1 MNIRKAYRL
10 KRLCLRIIMKK
21 LSGLYILLIICTSVI
36 SLATGPGCANIIPPT
51 GGPKDSL
58 PPILVSAAPKD
69 STTNFN
75 AHKVVLTFDEY
86 VDLDQRL
93 TEEFIVSPNPENTP
107 LVENKLRT
115 VTIKLKDS
123 LKPNTTYSLDFGN
136 SLKDVNEGN
145 VLKNFTYVFSTGNN
159 IDDGTMSGKV
169 MI

>member
-1 MNIRKAYRL
+1 M
-10 KRLCLRIIMKK
+10 IMKK
-21 LSGLYILLIICTSVI
+21 LSIVYFLLIICI
-36 SLATGPGCANIIPPT
+36 SLISLTIGSGCANIIPPT

-58 PPILVSAAPKD
+58 PPVLVSSVPKD

-75 AHKVVLTFDEY
+75 AHKIVLTFDEY
-86 VDLDQRL
+86 VELDQNL
-93 TEEFIVSPNPENTP
+93 TQDFIVSPNPENIP

-145 VLKNFTYVFSTGNN
+145 ILRNFTYVFSTGKD
-159 IDDGTMSGKV
+159 ID
-169 MI
+169 